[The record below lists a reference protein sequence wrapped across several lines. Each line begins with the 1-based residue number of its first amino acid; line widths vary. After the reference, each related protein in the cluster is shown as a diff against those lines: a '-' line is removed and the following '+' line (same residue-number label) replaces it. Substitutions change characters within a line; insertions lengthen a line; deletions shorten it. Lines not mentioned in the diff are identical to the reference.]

1 MPWWSK
7 CFNRL
12 STNGSARITYGIST
26 MKREA
31 AEKRGRQAEKTAAR
45 FLRLKGWRIL
55 GERVRT
61 PRGEVDLVAKRG
73 GLVAFV
79 EVKARTRME
88 DLEQAIDLRRLQRV
102 ADAAEI
108 LYSRYCTKGEDMRID
123 VILIAPRRLPV
134 HLPNVWH
141 GF

>member
-1 MPWWSK
+1 
-7 CFNRL
+7 
-12 STNGSARITYGIST
+12 

-55 GERVRT
+55 AERVRT
-61 PRGEVDLVAKRG
+61 PRGEVDLIAKRG

-79 EVKARTRME
+79 EVKARSKIA
-88 DLEQAIDLRRLQRV
+88 DLEQSIDLKRLKRV
-102 ADAAEI
+102 ADAVEI
-108 LYSRYCTKGEDMRID
+108 LYSEYCKKGEDARID
-123 VILIAPRRLPV
+123 VILVTPRRLPV
-134 HLPNVWH
+134 HLTNVWH

>member
-1 MPWWSK
+1 
-7 CFNRL
+7 
-12 STNGSARITYGIST
+12 

-31 AEKRGRQAEKTAAR
+31 AEQRGRQAEKTAAR

-73 GLVAFV
+73 ALVAFV
-79 EVKARTRME
+79 EVKARTKLE
-88 DLEQAIDLRRLQRV
+88 DLAIAIDERRLKRV
-102 ADAAEI
+102 AAAVEI
-108 LYSRYCTKGEDMRID
+108 LYPQYCTNGEDARID
-123 VILIAPRRLPV
+123 VILVAPRRLPI

>member
-1 MPWWSK
+1 
-7 CFNRL
+7 
-12 STNGSARITYGIST
+12 

-55 GERVRT
+55 DERVKT
-61 PRGEVDLVAKRG
+61 PRGEVDLIAKRG

-79 EVKARTRME
+79 EVKARTKTA
-88 DLEQAIDLRRLQRV
+88 DLETSIDQRRLQRV

-108 LYSRYCTKGEDMRID
+108 LYSEYCTNGEDMQID
-123 VILIAPRRLPV
+123 VILVAPRRLPI
-134 HLPNVWH
+134 HMKNVWH

>member
-1 MPWWSK
+1 
-7 CFNRL
+7 
-12 STNGSARITYGIST
+12 

-31 AEKRGRQAEKTAAR
+31 AEKRGRHAEKVAAR

-55 GERVRT
+55 AERVRT
-61 PRGEVDLVAKRG
+61 LRGEVDLVAKRG

-79 EVKARTRME
+79 EVKARTKLE
-88 DLEQAIDLRRLQRV
+88 DLETSIDQHRLKRV

-108 LYSRYCTKGEDMRID
+108 LYPKYCTKGEDMRID
-123 VILIAPRRLPV
+123 VILVAPRRLPV
-134 HLPNVWH
+134 HLTNVWH

>member
-1 MPWWSK
+1 
-7 CFNRL
+7 
-12 STNGSARITYGIST
+12 

-55 GERVRT
+55 DERVRT

-79 EVKARTRME
+79 EVKARTRLE
-88 DLEQAIDLRRLQRV
+88 DLEQAIDLNRLRRV
-102 ADAAEI
+102 ADAVEI
-108 LYSRYCTKGEDMRID
+108 LYPQYCTRGEDARID
-123 VILIAPRRLPV
+123 VILVAPRRLPV
-134 HLPNVWH
+134 HLTNVWH

>member
-1 MPWWSK
+1 
-7 CFNRL
+7 
-12 STNGSARITYGIST
+12 

-55 GERVRT
+55 ADRVKT
-61 PRGEVDLVAKRG
+61 PRGEVDLIAKRG
-73 GLVAFV
+73 NLVAFV
-79 EVKARTRME
+79 EVKARTKAQ
-88 DLEQAIDLRRLQRV
+88 DLENAIDQRRLKRV

-108 LYSRYCTKGEDMRID
+108 LYSEYCTKGEDMQID
-123 VILIAPRRLPV
+123 VILVAPRRLPI
-134 HLPNVWH
+134 HLTNVWH

>member
-1 MPWWSK
+1 
-7 CFNRL
+7 
-12 STNGSARITYGIST
+12 

-31 AEKRGRQAEKTAAR
+31 AEARGRLAEKTAAR

-55 GERVRT
+55 GERIRT
-61 PRGEVDLVAKRG
+61 ARGEVDLVAKRG
-73 GLVAFV
+73 RLVAFV
-79 EVKARTRME
+79 EVKARTKLE
-88 DLEQAIDLRRLQRV
+88 DLEQAIDLNRLRRV

-108 LYSRYCTKGEDMRID
+108 LYPQYCPNGEDMQID
-123 VILIAPRRLPV
+123 VILVAPRRLPV

>member
-1 MPWWSK
+1 
-7 CFNRL
+7 
-12 STNGSARITYGIST
+12 

-79 EVKARTRME
+79 EVKARTKLE
-88 DLEQAIDLRRLQRV
+88 DLEQAIDLKRLQRV
-102 ADAAEI
+102 ADAVEI
-108 LYSRYCTKGEDMRID
+108 LYPQYCTNGEDARID
-123 VILIAPRRLPV
+123 VILVAPRRLPV